1 MNSRF
6 TANASINNVA
16 LVKSGSSISV
26 DIFDRSSKLGHLELG
41 RGAATWTPKSSR
53 TPIRIPWKKLSE
65 LMEAYNG

>member
-1 MNSRF
+1 MKTRF

-26 DIFDRSSKLGHLELG
+26 DIFDLGAKLGRLEIG
-41 RGAATWTPKSSR
+41 RGAITWTPKNSR